1 MGRTRPSFPR
11 SRVPWHR
18 RLLLDLAALRSWA
31 IAVVLAVVVA
41 AGVGRVVSRAQVA
54 EDRWGRSRSLLVA
67 TRPVRA
73 GDRMAGSVRLTSWPA
88 GLVPVGWPTTLA
100 AGARATA
107 PLAAGAP
114 VTSSIVRELGP
125 DGEAAGPGRRRVAIA
140 VGDAP
145 LPLRRGGRVD
155 VWATTDPSLND
166 GELATRRV
174 ATGAVVASAGSRT
187 VVVAVRP
194 SEVAAV
200 TGAITLAT
208 ISLVAIN

>member
-73 GDRMAGSVRLTSWPA
+73 GDPMAGSVRLTSWPA

-100 AGARATA
+100 AGARATE

-114 VTSSIVRELGP
+114 VTPSTVSKLGP

-166 GELATRRV
+166 GATRRV

-187 VVVAVRP
+187 VVVAVRA

-200 TGAITLAT
+200 TEAITLAT
-208 ISLVAIN
+208 VTLVDTD